1 MLLDVEHGEEIILEF
16 NNPTTV
22 IQFSVAAMWV
32 REIEVVMVT
41 ADNYLITGPDT
52 VSRDP
57 FVHNSFQLCW
67 VLIVMMNIQI

>member
-57 FVHNSFQLCW
+57 FVHNSFLVQLCL
-67 VLIVMMNIQI
+67 VLIV